1 MLHVFYG
8 EFQFS
13 INLKSIEMDEQMQNE
28 RQREVE
34 IANEDSLVDDD
45 GKPKRTGIHSVI
57 SFFLKILSW

>member
-1 MLHVFYG
+1 
-8 EFQFS
+8 
-13 INLKSIEMDEQMQNE
+13 MDEQMQNE